1 MLLAVP
7 PRHRADREAL
17 DRRDPARADGRA
29 ASFLRDSRPG
39 PRHIRPTPLGAPQ
52 GARGG
57 VDRRTP
63 GDRRRPRAGRVLADG
78 EGPRARAGR
87 ALAEVVG
94 ARVAGLTVRAL

>member
-17 DRRDPARADGRA
+17 DRRDPASADGWA

-52 GARGG
+52 RARGG

-63 GDRRRPRAGRVLADG
+63 RERRPSRAGRVPAPRQGPPPRAGRAV
-78 EGPRARAGR
+78 P
-87 ALAEVVG
+87 EVVG
-94 ARVAGLTVRAL
+94 ARMAGLTVRVR